1 MNIEHSRSLRLA
13 TGVSSADETALFL
26 RQERA
31 RVLVTYDPSL
41 PGAHA
46 TARVL
51 LTTLRRLPGHLVLD
65 SRNLPGAAVDDLT
78 TAVRQV
84 DSARPL
90 EHTLS
95 GAEAVDV
102 AIAIATQANAEFVRI
117 VPDGYGAQLA
127 NDPTRHLQQHRAA
140 NGLGIVLAAALA
152 AAEAFKTIVVGKLAR
167 KSSVPY
173 LSFCPVTLG
182 DDLTLAPLLRRSDR
196 IDLGLVGT
204 GAVGTAV
211 ALILSLLELS
221 GRIAACDPE
230 TFGPENRGTYSIG
243 GERHAEDSPAKVDM
257 VAEVLRDA
265 GYDVTPIVGR
275 STDLIRLVDEG
286 VLTAPPVV
294 ICGLDSREARRET
307 QTLWPDHLI
316 DAATGD
322 TGVGLHHGLWSG
334 PCLRCFFPELRSAT
348 DPLKVLARATG
359 LSVDRLRQGAE
370 PLSPADLKPLTVE
383 QRAQLTGLVG
393 KPVCGLANA
402 LGLNDLDAG
411 GYQPSVPFV
420 SQLAACLAVGRLVA
434 VTLGVATQ
442 VNFFQFD
449 ALHGPANEGQ
459 RRNADARCFCQQR
472 SQVVERVRNAR
483 WRSVEAA

>member
-13 TGVSSADETALFL
+13 TGVSLADATALFL

-31 RVLVTYDPSL
+31 RVLVTYDPAL

-51 LTTLRRLPGHLVLD
+51 LTTLRRLPGHLILD
-65 SRNLPGAAVDDLT
+65 GRNLSSGEVDDLSA
-78 TAVRQV
+78 AVREI
-84 DSARPL
+84 DSGRPL
-90 EHTLS
+90 ELTQS
-95 GAEAVDV
+95 DDESVDV
-102 AIAIATQANAEFVRI
+102 AIAIATRAAPALIRVI
-117 VPDGYGAQLA
+117 PDGYGAQLA
-127 NDPTRHLQQHRAA
+127 NDPARFLRQHRTG
-140 NGLGIVLAAALA
+140 NGLGVVLAAALA
-152 AAEAFKTIVVGKLAR
+152 AAEAFKAIVVDKPAR
-167 KSSVPY
+167 KSSPPY
-173 LSFCPVTLG
+173 VSFCPVTLG
-182 DDLTLAPLLRRSDR
+182 SDLTLAPLLRRSDR

-204 GAVGTAV
+204 GAIGTAV
-211 ALILSLLELS
+211 ALILSLLELA

-243 GERHAEDSPAKVDM
+243 GERHVRDSTAKVDM
-257 VAEVLRDA
+257 VAEVLRNA
-265 GYDVTPIVGR
+265 GYDVTPIIGR

-286 VLTAPPVV
+286 ALVAPSVV

-322 TGVGLHHGLWSG
+322 TGVGLHHGVWSG
-334 PCLRCFFPELRSAT
+334 PCLRCFFPEIQAAT
-348 DPLKVLARATG
+348 DPLQVLAHATG
-359 LSVDRLRQGAE
+359 LPIERLRRGAE
-370 PLSPADLKPLTVE
+370 PLAPADLAPLTTE

-402 LGLNDLDAG
+402 LGLSELDAD

-434 VTLGVATQ
+434 VTLGVATPA
-442 VNFFQFD
+442 NFVQFD
-449 ALHGPANEGQ
+449 ALHGALVEGQ
-459 RRNADARCFCQQR
+459 RRNADPRCFCQHR